1 MTSPAPTRWYA
12 VVRSEDVVSEEV
24 APVRLLDRELALWR
38 SGDGQ
43 LNVWEDRC
51 PHRGTRLTLGTNTG
65 DELVC
70 RYHGWRFASG
80 SGRCTLVPAHPT
92 QKPPQNAVARRYHCV
107 ERYGL
112 VWVTLGEASDEPRLP
127 VLDPHATFFTLR
139 SMTVRAP
146 LHTVADV
153 LEQTEAAQPV
163 SAGLLAGSCR
173 VNGQVLSMHYLLHP
187 QSATRTTVHGV
198 VSSAAAGAQR
208 LAILR
213 AANDRLKA
221 VQRRVSADLAE
232 AV

>member
-1 MTSPAPTRWYA
+1 MTSPAPSRWYA
-12 VVRSEDVVSEEV
+12 VVRSEDVISEEV
-24 APVRLLDRELALWR
+24 APVRLLDRDLALWR
-38 SGDGQ
+38 SADAQ

-65 DELVC
+65 GELVC

-92 QKPPQNAVARRYHCV
+92 QKPPQNAVARSYPCI

-112 VWVTLGEASDEPRLP
+112 VWVSLGEAIEEPRLRG
-127 VLDPHATFFTLR
+127 LDPNAPCF
-139 SMTVRAP
+139 TVRSITLQAP
-146 LHTVADV
+146 LHAVEDALV
-153 LEQTEAAQPV
+153 HTEEAQPV
-163 SAGLLAGSCR
+163 SSSLVAQTGR
-173 VNGQVLSMHYLLHP
+173 VNGRVVAIHYLLHP

-198 VSSAAAGAQR
+198 VSSAVTGAPR

-213 AANDRLKA
+213 AENDRLKA
-221 VQRRVSADLAE
+221 VQRRVSTDLVE